1 MKKKPDYRELLDM
14 IRYLSYK
21 SDYENLPLTQRSIDI
36 IEYAKSV
43 TESPYWNPPIDPNKI
58 FE

>member
-36 IEYAKSV
+36 IEYAISV
-43 TESPYWNPPIDPNKI
+43 TESPIDPNKI